1 MWEKIEMQFWQQN
14 PDPYSRYGSGSS
26 YSNEYGSGST
36 TLFTAIVTWR
46 KRYKNPG
53 LSTTI
58 LQYGGSGGAADKAVL
73 NQKKSERKRTKKVSL
88 SLMSPLLIK
97 PLLFAPIKKNS
108 TRESPFKFC
117 FPRCLSTI
125 STVCMFSCFNVS
137 ASSLRNLFA
146 IYAPTEQ
153 EK

>member
-1 MWEKIEMQFWQQN
+1 MRKKWNAILTTE
-14 PDPYSRYGSGSS
+14 SGSVFQIRIRVLLLKWIRIRIH
-26 YSNEYGSGST
+26 N
-36 TLFTAIVTWR
+36 LFTAMVTWR

-73 NQKKSERKRTKKVSL
+73 NQKKNERKRTKKVSF
-88 SLMSPLLIK
+88 SLMSPLLIM
-97 PLLFAPIKKNS
+97 PVLFAPIKKNS

-125 STVCMFSCFNVS
+125 STVYMFSCFHVS
-137 ASSLRNLFA
+137 YCSLSNLFA
-146 IYAPTEQ
+146 IYASTEQ